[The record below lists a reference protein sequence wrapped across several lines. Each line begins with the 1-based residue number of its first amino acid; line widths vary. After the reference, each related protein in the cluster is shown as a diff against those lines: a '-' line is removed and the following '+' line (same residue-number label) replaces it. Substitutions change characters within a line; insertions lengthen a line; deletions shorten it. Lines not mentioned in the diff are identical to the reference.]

1 MEGRSTVSAC
11 PACAA
16 PVPDPVLVC
25 PSCGFDRSGGPRLLT
40 PGTVLEGRYR
50 IDAEVGRGG
59 MGVVYRGTDLTL
71 SRPVAIKAMQVSG
84 AEAAVLARFMHE
96 ARALASVEHQNLV
109 PAYAIGQEAGVY
121 YIVMKFVEGRPLD
134 DILAAGPV
142 DEPTVRRLIVEVCA
156 ALTALHRANL
166 VHRDIKPANI
176 MIGHDGRVTVM
187 DLGIVQ
193 QIGDDAHGVEAA
205 STVGTPRYMP
215 PEMFSGG
222 EVDGRAD
229 LYALAV
235 IAWHALVG
243 RPPFDG
249 PTPMAI
255 LYRQAHEP
263 PPDLRQAAP
272 HVSREL
278 AAAIHCALHKDPAA
292 RFPDAATFAAAV
304 NPAAARTHRR
314 LGPGTLIALIA
325 ALLIAAALGAAI
337 VRGVK
342 TTRRPPPTPP
352 SPPPARP
359 PCPRPPPRPR
369 AEPDAA
375 LEPDATVFDATPPDA
390 ALVFI
395 TLTLTSTPEG
405 ATVALDGTRLG
416 QTPLTVRRPR
426 RRRPRPPRLP
436 QIQPPRPVH
445 PRPPRRR
452 RHRARPPRRA
462 I

>member
-16 PVPDPVLVC
+16 TLPDTVQVC
-25 PSCGFDRSGGPRLLT
+25 PACGFDRSGGPRPFKT
-40 PGTVLEGRYR
+40 GTVLEGRYR

-84 AEAAVLARFMHE
+84 ADAATLARFMHE

-121 YIVMKFVEGRPLD
+121 YMVMKFVEGRPLD
-134 DILAAGPV
+134 AILADGPL
-142 DEPTVRRLIVEVCA
+142 DEPAVRRLIVEVCA
-156 ALTALHRANL
+156 ALTALHRNNL
-166 VHRDIKPANI
+166 VHRDLKPANI
-176 MIGHDGRVTVM
+176 MLGDDGRITVM

-229 LYALAV
+229 LYALGV
-235 IAWHALVG
+235 IAWHALAG

-263 PPDLRQAAP
+263 APDLTAAAP
-272 HVSREL
+272 HVSRAL

-292 RFPDAATFAAAV
+292 RFPDAARFAAAV
-304 NPAAARTHRR
+304 DPATAPAPARRPNPAAIIT
-314 LGPGTLIALIA
+314 IALA
-325 ALLIAAALGAAI
+325 ALAAAALAAFI
-337 VRGVK
+337 VAGQK
-342 TTRRPPPTPP
+342 PPPPP
-352 SPPPARP
+352 
-359 PCPRPPPRPR
+359 
-369 AEPDAA
+369 
-375 LEPDATVFDATPPDA
+375 PPDA
-390 ALVFI
+390 APPPPPVAAVIPDAAVEPDLMIIDAAVPDAAPERI
-395 TLTLTSTPEG
+395 TLKITSTPDG
-405 ATVALDGTRLG
+405 ATVTLDGERLG
-416 QTPLTVRRPR
+416 QTPLTARLDKREGRGRLVFRKNGYVGQTLRVRLDADDTVHA
-426 RRRPRPPRLP
+426 RLEP
-436 QIQPPRPVH
+436 QFELVP
-445 PRPPRRR
+445 
-452 RHRARPPRRA
+452 
-462 I
+462 

>member
-16 PVPDPVLVC
+16 TLPDTVQVC
-25 PSCGFDRSGGPRLLT
+25 PACGFDRSGGPRPFT
-40 PGTVLEGRYR
+40 PGAVLEGRYR

-84 AEAAVLARFMHE
+84 ADAATLARFMHE

-121 YIVMKFVEGRPLD
+121 YMVMKFVEGRPLD
-134 DILAAGPV
+134 AIIADGPL
-142 DEPTVRRLIVEVCA
+142 DEPAVRRLIVEVCA
-156 ALTALHRANL
+156 ALTALHRNNL
-166 VHRDIKPANI
+166 VHRDLKPANI
-176 MIGHDGRVTVM
+176 MVGDDGRITVM

-193 QIGDDAHGVEAA
+193 QIGDDADGVEAA

-229 LYALAV
+229 LYALGV
-235 IAWHALVG
+235 IAWHALAG

-263 PPDLRQAAP
+263 APDLTAAAP
-272 HVSREL
+272 HVSRAL

-292 RFPDAATFAAAV
+292 RFPDAARFAAAV
-304 NPAAARTHRR
+304 DPAARPPPPAPPPPPPPHP
-314 LGPGTLIALIA
+314 LA
-325 ALLIAAALGAAI
+325 ALAAAALVAWLVAGSKAPPP
-337 VRGVK
+337 
-342 TTRRPPPTPP
+342 PPPTPRR
-352 SPPPARP
+352 PAP
-359 PCPRPPPRPR
+359 IV
-369 AEPDAA
+369 AAIPDAA
-375 LEPDATVFDATPPDA
+375 VEPDLMIIDAALPDA
-390 ALVFI
+390 APERVTLKI
-395 TLTLTSTPEG
+395 TSAPDG
-405 ATVALDGTRLG
+405 ATVSLDGERLG
-416 QTPLTVRRPR
+416 QTPLTVRRDKAEGR
-426 RRRPRPPRLP
+426 GRLVFRKNGYVGQTVRVRLDADDTVHVRLEP
-436 QIQPPRPVH
+436 QFELVP
-445 PRPPRRR
+445 
-452 RHRARPPRRA
+452 
-462 I
+462 